1 MRRRG
6 RVRRSARPCALA
18 QGEGPLPGVDGS
30 LLSAALLEAIVRPHD
45 AGDELVAYDV
55 AVVEVDHGDPFDPL
69 EDLAGDDHAAAVT
82 GEVDLRHVT
91 GDDGLRAEAEPG
103 KERSEERR
111 VGKECRSRWSPYH

>member
-6 RVRRSARPCALA
+6 RARRSARPCALA
-18 QGEGPLPGVDGS
+18 QGEGPRPGVDGS

-45 AGDELVAYDV
+45 AGDELVAYNV
-55 AVVEVDHGDPFDPL
+55 TVVEVDHGDTFDPL

-91 GDDGLRAEAEPG
+91 SHHRL
-103 KERSEERR
+103 RSESEARQ
-111 VGKECRSRWSPYH
+111 EHLHLL